1 MSLSLGKMK
10 LGSNAASDKETQ
22 LIVKMKAEI
31 QTECQQINN
40 NLTIF
45 KLDPNS
51 FIEKFQQEIN

>member
-45 KLDPNS
+45 KLDPDS

>member
-1 MSLSLGKMK
+1 
-10 LGSNAASDKETQ
+10 
-22 LIVKMKAEI
+22 MKAEI

>member
-51 FIEKFQQEIN
+51 FIEKFQ